1 MRVERKKVITIMKYI
16 EENPN
21 FYFPFKIIC
30 KDFKENSDYYET
42 DCLEEIDYKFIEN
55 NKDLINFQLEENL
68 QDLEAIVTKLE
79 NGDVVLE
86 DAIAEFQKGMKI
98 SETLKKTLNEAEE
111 TLVKIVGK
119 NDQESDFSPEQKD
132 Y

>member
-1 MRVERKKVITIMKYI
+1 MATKKEDVKF
-16 EENPN
+16 EDNLAELEN
-21 FYFPFKIIC
+21 
-30 KDFKENSDYYET
+30 
-42 DCLEEIDYKFIEN
+42 
-55 NKDLINFQLEENL
+55 
-68 QDLEAIVTKLE
+68 IVRKLE
-79 NGDVVLE
+79 SGDVALE

-98 SETLKKTLNEAEE
+98 SETLKETLNEAEE

>member
-1 MRVERKKVITIMKYI
+1 MATKKEDVKF
-16 EENPN
+16 EDNLAELEN
-21 FYFPFKIIC
+21 
-30 KDFKENSDYYET
+30 
-42 DCLEEIDYKFIEN
+42 
-55 NKDLINFQLEENL
+55 
-68 QDLEAIVTKLE
+68 IVRKLE
-79 NGDVVLE
+79 SGDVALE

-132 Y
+132 

>member
-1 MRVERKKVITIMKYI
+1 MATKKEDVKF
-16 EENPN
+16 EDNLAELEN
-21 FYFPFKIIC
+21 
-30 KDFKENSDYYET
+30 
-42 DCLEEIDYKFIEN
+42 
-55 NKDLINFQLEENL
+55 
-68 QDLEAIVTKLE
+68 IVRKLE
-79 NGDVVLE
+79 SGDVALE

-119 NDQESDFSPEQKD
+119 NDQESDFSPEQND

>member
-1 MRVERKKVITIMKYI
+1 MATKKEDVKFEDNLAELENIVRKLESGDVA
-16 EENPN
+16 
-21 FYFPFKIIC
+21 
-30 KDFKENSDYYET
+30 
-42 DCLEEIDYKFIEN
+42 LEE
-55 NKDLINFQLEENL
+55 
-68 QDLEAIVTKLE
+68 
-79 NGDVVLE
+79 
-86 DAIAEFQKGMKI
+86 AIAEFQKGMKI

>member
-1 MRVERKKVITIMKYI
+1 MMATKK
-16 EENPN
+16 EEVKFEDNLAEL
-21 FYFPFKIIC
+21 
-30 KDFKENSDYYET
+30 EN
-42 DCLEEIDYKFIEN
+42 
-55 NKDLINFQLEENL
+55 
-68 QDLEAIVTKLE
+68 IVRKLE
-79 NGDVVLE
+79 SGDVALE

-119 NDQESDFSPEQKD
+119 DGQESEFSPEQKE

>member
-1 MRVERKKVITIMKYI
+1 MATKKEDVKFEDNLVEL
-16 EENPN
+16 EN
-21 FYFPFKIIC
+21 
-30 KDFKENSDYYET
+30 
-42 DCLEEIDYKFIEN
+42 
-55 NKDLINFQLEENL
+55 
-68 QDLEAIVTKLE
+68 IVRKLE
-79 NGDVVLE
+79 SGDVALE

>member
-1 MRVERKKVITIMKYI
+1 MATKKEDVKF
-16 EENPN
+16 EDNLAELEN
-21 FYFPFKIIC
+21 
-30 KDFKENSDYYET
+30 
-42 DCLEEIDYKFIEN
+42 
-55 NKDLINFQLEENL
+55 
-68 QDLEAIVTKLE
+68 IVRKLE
-79 NGDVVLE
+79 SGDVALE

-119 NDQESDFSPEQKD
+119 NDQESDFSPEQRD

>member
-1 MRVERKKVITIMKYI
+1 MATKKEDVKF
-16 EENPN
+16 EDNLAELEN
-21 FYFPFKIIC
+21 
-30 KDFKENSDYYET
+30 
-42 DCLEEIDYKFIEN
+42 
-55 NKDLINFQLEENL
+55 
-68 QDLEAIVTKLE
+68 IVRKLE
-79 NGDVVLE
+79 SGDVALE

-98 SETLKKTLNEAEE
+98 SGTLKKTLNEAEE

>member
-1 MRVERKKVITIMKYI
+1 MATKKEDVKF
-16 EENPN
+16 EDNLAELEN
-21 FYFPFKIIC
+21 
-30 KDFKENSDYYET
+30 
-42 DCLEEIDYKFIEN
+42 
-55 NKDLINFQLEENL
+55 
-68 QDLEAIVTKLE
+68 IVRKLE
-79 NGDVVLE
+79 SGDVALE

-98 SETLKKTLNEAEE
+98 SETLRKTLNEAEE

>member
-1 MRVERKKVITIMKYI
+1 MATKKEDVKF
-16 EENPN
+16 EDNLAELEN
-21 FYFPFKIIC
+21 
-30 KDFKENSDYYET
+30 
-42 DCLEEIDYKFIEN
+42 
-55 NKDLINFQLEENL
+55 
-68 QDLEAIVTKLE
+68 IVRKLE
-79 NGDVVLE
+79 SGDVALE

-98 SETLKKTLNEAEE
+98 SEALKKTLNEAEE

>member
-1 MRVERKKVITIMKYI
+1 MATKI
-16 EENPN
+16 EDLKFEDNLAELEN
-21 FYFPFKIIC
+21 
-30 KDFKENSDYYET
+30 
-42 DCLEEIDYKFIEN
+42 
-55 NKDLINFQLEENL
+55 
-68 QDLEAIVTKLE
+68 IVRKLE
-79 NGDVVLE
+79 SGDVALE
-86 DAIAEFQKGMKI
+86 DAIAEFLKGMKI

>member
-1 MRVERKKVITIMKYI
+1 MATKKEDVKF
-16 EENPN
+16 EDNLAELEN
-21 FYFPFKIIC
+21 
-30 KDFKENSDYYET
+30 
-42 DCLEEIDYKFIEN
+42 
-55 NKDLINFQLEENL
+55 
-68 QDLEAIVTKLE
+68 IVRKLE
-79 NGDVVLE
+79 SGDVELE

>member
-1 MRVERKKVITIMKYI
+1 MAEL
-16 EENPN
+16 EN
-21 FYFPFKIIC
+21 
-30 KDFKENSDYYET
+30 
-42 DCLEEIDYKFIEN
+42 
-55 NKDLINFQLEENL
+55 
-68 QDLEAIVTKLE
+68 IVRKLE
-79 NGDVVLE
+79 SGDVALE

-98 SETLKKTLNEAEE
+98 SETLKKTLNDAEE

>member
-1 MRVERKKVITIMKYI
+1 MAAKKEDVKF
-16 EENPN
+16 EDNLAELEN
-21 FYFPFKIIC
+21 
-30 KDFKENSDYYET
+30 
-42 DCLEEIDYKFIEN
+42 
-55 NKDLINFQLEENL
+55 
-68 QDLEAIVTKLE
+68 IVRKLE
-79 NGDVVLE
+79 SGDVALE

>member
-1 MRVERKKVITIMKYI
+1 MATKKEDVKF
-16 EENPN
+16 EDNLAELEN
-21 FYFPFKIIC
+21 
-30 KDFKENSDYYET
+30 
-42 DCLEEIDYKFIEN
+42 
-55 NKDLINFQLEENL
+55 
-68 QDLEAIVTKLE
+68 IVRKLE
-79 NGDVVLE
+79 SGDVALE

-119 NDQESDFSPEQKD
+119 NDQETDFSPEQKD

>member
-1 MRVERKKVITIMKYI
+1 MATKKEDVKF
-16 EENPN
+16 EDNLAELEN
-21 FYFPFKIIC
+21 
-30 KDFKENSDYYET
+30 
-42 DCLEEIDYKFIEN
+42 
-55 NKDLINFQLEENL
+55 
-68 QDLEAIVTKLE
+68 IVRKLE
-79 NGDVVLE
+79 SGDVALE
-86 DAIAEFQKGMKI
+86 DYIYEFQKGMKI

>member
-1 MRVERKKVITIMKYI
+1 MATKKADVKFEDNLVEL
-16 EENPN
+16 EN
-21 FYFPFKIIC
+21 
-30 KDFKENSDYYET
+30 
-42 DCLEEIDYKFIEN
+42 
-55 NKDLINFQLEENL
+55 
-68 QDLEAIVTKLE
+68 IVRKLE
-79 NGDVVLE
+79 SGDVALE

>member
-1 MRVERKKVITIMKYI
+1 MATKKEDVKF
-16 EENPN
+16 EDNLAELEN
-21 FYFPFKIIC
+21 
-30 KDFKENSDYYET
+30 
-42 DCLEEIDYKFIEN
+42 
-55 NKDLINFQLEENL
+55 
-68 QDLEAIVTKLE
+68 IVRKLE
-79 NGDVVLE
+79 SGDVALE

-119 NDQESDFSPEQKD
+119 NDQESDSSPEQKD

>member
-1 MRVERKKVITIMKYI
+1 MATKKEDVKF
-16 EENPN
+16 EDNLAELEN
-21 FYFPFKIIC
+21 
-30 KDFKENSDYYET
+30 
-42 DCLEEIDYKFIEN
+42 
-55 NKDLINFQLEENL
+55 
-68 QDLEAIVTKLE
+68 IVRKLE
-79 NGDVVLE
+79 SGDVALE
-86 DAIAEFQKGMKI
+86 DAIVEFQKGMKI

>member
-1 MRVERKKVITIMKYI
+1 MASEKEDVKFEDNLA
-16 EENPN
+16 ELEN
-21 FYFPFKIIC
+21 
-30 KDFKENSDYYET
+30 
-42 DCLEEIDYKFIEN
+42 
-55 NKDLINFQLEENL
+55 
-68 QDLEAIVTKLE
+68 IVRKLE
-79 NGDVVLE
+79 SGDVALE

>member
-1 MRVERKKVITIMKYI
+1 MATKKEDVKF
-16 EENPN
+16 EDNLAELEN
-21 FYFPFKIIC
+21 
-30 KDFKENSDYYET
+30 
-42 DCLEEIDYKFIEN
+42 
-55 NKDLINFQLEENL
+55 
-68 QDLEAIVTKLE
+68 IVRKLE
-79 NGDVVLE
+79 SGDVALE

-132 Y
+132 H

>member
-1 MRVERKKVITIMKYI
+1 MATKKEDVKF
-16 EENPN
+16 EDNLAELEN
-21 FYFPFKIIC
+21 
-30 KDFKENSDYYET
+30 
-42 DCLEEIDYKFIEN
+42 
-55 NKDLINFQLEENL
+55 
-68 QDLEAIVTKLE
+68 IVRKLE
-79 NGDVVLE
+79 SGDIALE
-86 DAIAEFQKGMKI
+86 GAIAEFQKGMKI

>member
-1 MRVERKKVITIMKYI
+1 MATKKEDVKF
-16 EENPN
+16 EDNLAELEN
-21 FYFPFKIIC
+21 
-30 KDFKENSDYYET
+30 
-42 DCLEEIDYKFIEN
+42 
-55 NKDLINFQLEENL
+55 
-68 QDLEAIVTKLE
+68 IVRKLE
-79 NGDVVLE
+79 SGDVALE

-119 NDQESDFSPEQKD
+119 NDQESYFSPEQKD

>member
-1 MRVERKKVITIMKYI
+1 MATKKEDVKF
-16 EENPN
+16 EDNLAELEN
-21 FYFPFKIIC
+21 
-30 KDFKENSDYYET
+30 
-42 DCLEEIDYKFIEN
+42 
-55 NKDLINFQLEENL
+55 
-68 QDLEAIVTKLE
+68 IVRKLE
-79 NGDVVLE
+79 SGDVALE

-98 SETLKKTLNEAEE
+98 SETLKKTLNEVEE

>member
-1 MRVERKKVITIMKYI
+1 MATKKEDVKFEDNLVEL
-16 EENPN
+16 EN
-21 FYFPFKIIC
+21 
-30 KDFKENSDYYET
+30 
-42 DCLEEIDYKFIEN
+42 
-55 NKDLINFQLEENL
+55 
-68 QDLEAIVTKLE
+68 IVRKLE
-79 NGDVVLE
+79 SGDVALE
-86 DAIAEFQKGMKI
+86 DAITEFQKGMKI

>member
-1 MRVERKKVITIMKYI
+1 MATKKEDV
-16 EENPN
+16 
-21 FYFPFKIIC
+21 
-30 KDFKENSDYYET
+30 
-42 DCLEEIDYKFIEN
+42 KFE
-55 NKDLINFQLEENL
+55 DNL
-68 QDLEAIVTKLE
+68 QELENIVRKLE
-79 NGDVVLE
+79 SGDVALE

>member
-1 MRVERKKVITIMKYI
+1 MATKKEDVKFEDNLVEL
-16 EENPN
+16 EN
-21 FYFPFKIIC
+21 
-30 KDFKENSDYYET
+30 
-42 DCLEEIDYKFIEN
+42 
-55 NKDLINFQLEENL
+55 
-68 QDLEAIVTKLE
+68 IVRKLE
-79 NGDVVLE
+79 SGDVALE

-98 SETLKKTLNEAEE
+98 SETLKKTLNDAEE